1 MHLASLTSL
10 LELVCHHHVGSV
22 DVVSDYLSAYDTADY
37 GACVDADTH
46 VQAVQR
52 WLFFLDLFYLFEHV
66 EGKTK
71 DVLGLLYRVP
81 VVTVSEA

>member
-10 LELVCHHHVGSV
+10 LKLIGHHYIGSV
-22 DVVSDYLSAYDTADY
+22 DVVSDYLGAYDPADY

-46 VQAVQR
+46 VQAVQGR
-52 WLFFLDLFYLFEHV
+52 LFFLDLFYLFEHV

-71 DVLGLLYRVP
+71 DVLCLFYRVP
-81 VVTVSEA
+81 VVTVSKA

>member
-10 LELVCHHHVGSV
+10 LKLVGHHHIRPV
-22 DVVSDYLSAYDTADY
+22 DVVSHDLRANNSSNY

-46 VQAVQR
+46 VQAVQGG
-52 WLFFLDLFYLFEHV
+52 LFFLDLFYLFEHV

-71 DVLGLLYRVP
+71 DVLGLLYRVS
-81 VVTVSEA
+81 VVAVCKA